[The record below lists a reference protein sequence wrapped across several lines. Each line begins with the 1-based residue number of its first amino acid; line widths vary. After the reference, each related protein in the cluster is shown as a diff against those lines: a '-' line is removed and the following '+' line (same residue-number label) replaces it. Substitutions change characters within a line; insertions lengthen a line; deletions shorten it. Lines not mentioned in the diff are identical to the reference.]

1 MQLMIPQRKF
11 KFWWEEIGLVQSRRA
26 DELIALQKLL
36 PSLGEIS
43 HFTHGYILDNEL
55 VFYIRGIA
63 HPAAPEAKAPT
74 LRIMKWDPRFNLKGY
89 WASNTKLQAQLL
101 APAPSEDERTARVAA
116 AERNRKKKEKK
127 KAKRKLQQAEAQAA
141 AAEAAVGEPED
152 ANEAQQDFE
161 RLLSSMLEDPE
172 MAKMRGG
179 GSGGSYTR

>member
-1 MQLMIPQRKF
+1 MLILFLMLILRSSLAFRCRPTM
-11 KFWWEEIGLVQSRRA
+11 IACHSLRRA

-36 PSLGEIS
+36 PSLGDIS

-55 VFYIRGIA
+55 VFYIRGICASAASAASCPSAASAASAGSCLTHRLAAGIA

-116 AERNRKKKEKK
+116 AERNRKKK
-127 KAKRKLQQAEAQAA
+127 
-141 AAEAAVGEPED
+141 VD
-152 ANEAQQDFE
+152 
-161 RLLSSMLEDPE
+161 
-172 MAKMRGG
+172 
-179 GSGGSYTR
+179 GSPSDWLTQ

>member
-1 MQLMIPQRKF
+1 MLILFLMLILRSSLAFRCRPTM
-11 KFWWEEIGLVQSRRA
+11 IACHSLRRA

-36 PSLGEIS
+36 PSLGDIS

-55 VFYIRGIA
+55 VFYIRGICASAGSCLTHRLAAGIA

-116 AERNRKKKEKK
+116 AERNRKKK
-127 KAKRKLQQAEAQAA
+127 
-141 AAEAAVGEPED
+141 VD
-152 ANEAQQDFE
+152 
-161 RLLSSMLEDPE
+161 
-172 MAKMRGG
+172 
-179 GSGGSYTR
+179 GSPSDWLTQ